1 MSSTN
6 PSNSTGPNDP
16 DPDTQFHIVVSPI
29 PADAS
34 RPRTEDRQPEATAIP
49 DEPFNPYA
57 TDHTNRPQD
66 EQTAGQY
73 EQSEAA
79 AWSTRAS
86 VGPGFAARFARFS
99 VPRKK
104 PWWFWPV
111 ALVALVLSIILA
123 LLAVALIIILAVPIL
138 IFVLIRAWIRGFM
151 PLRSGRGGG
160 GGGGGGT
167 DAGLRQNVR
176 VLTRRGNP

>member
-6 PSNSTGPNDP
+6 PSNSTGPNGP

-29 PADAS
+29 PADAA
-34 RPRTEDRQPEATAIP
+34 RPRTEDRQPDAAGP
-49 DEPFNPYA
+49 ADEPFNPYA
-57 TDHTNRPQD
+57 TDQPQSSKEEPTPD
-66 EQTAGQY
+66 PAGWSAATA
-73 EQSEAA
+73 SM
-79 AWSTRAS
+79 
-86 VGPGFAARFARFS
+86 GPGFAARFARFS

-111 ALVALVLSIILA
+111 ALVVLVLSIFLA

-138 IFVLIRAWIRGFM
+138 FFVLIRAWIRGFL

-160 GGGGGGT
+160 GGRGT

>member
-29 PADAS
+29 PADAP
-34 RPRTEDRQPEATAIP
+34 RPRIEDRQPDAAGP
-49 DEPFNPYA
+49 ADEPFNPYTTAQPGQAQDNPSADQPDPASWSAA
-57 TDHTNRPQD
+57 T
-66 EQTAGQY
+66 
-73 EQSEAA
+73 
-79 AWSTRAS
+79 AS
-86 VGPGFAARFARFS
+86 IGPGFAARFARFS

-111 ALVALVLSIILA
+111 AFVALVLSIILA

-138 IFVLIRAWIRGFM
+138 LFVLIRAWIRGFM

-160 GGGGGGT
+160 GGGGA

-176 VLTRRGNP
+176 VLTRRGNT

>member
-1 MSSTN
+1 MSSSTH
-6 PSNSTGPNDP
+6 PNSIGSNDP

-29 PADAS
+29 PSDAS
-34 RPRTEDRQPEATAIP
+34 RPRAEESRPEATS

-66 EQTAGQY
+66 EQPAGQY

-79 AWSTRAS
+79 AWSARAS

-111 ALVALVLSIILA
+111 ALVVLVLSIILA

-138 IFVLIRAWIRGFM
+138 IFVLIRAWVRGFLPM
-151 PLRSGRGGG
+151 RSGRGSAGG
-160 GGGGGGT
+160 G